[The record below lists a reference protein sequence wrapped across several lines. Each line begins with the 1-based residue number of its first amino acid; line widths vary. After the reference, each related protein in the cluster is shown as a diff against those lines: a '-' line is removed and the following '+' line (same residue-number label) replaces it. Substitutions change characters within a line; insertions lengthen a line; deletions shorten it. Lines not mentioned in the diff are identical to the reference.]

1 MKVWGDGG
9 GVVGRKDEKGGGE
22 NSGEDKRGKGHGEGE
37 ECLIVGTQGCDAEAC
52 FENGGRCKLGSRVR
66 TLCYPHVLDREGKA
80 VLMQRW
86 GDGKTGMGKEQGKSG
101 FADLL
106 ELEDP
111 EYDEHLEEALPGSV

>member
-52 FENGGRCKLGSRVR
+52 FENGGRCKLGLRVR

-86 GDGKTGMGKEQGKSG
+86 GWEDGDGERAREVG
-101 FADLL
+101 
-106 ELEDP
+106 
-111 EYDEHLEEALPGSV
+111 VC